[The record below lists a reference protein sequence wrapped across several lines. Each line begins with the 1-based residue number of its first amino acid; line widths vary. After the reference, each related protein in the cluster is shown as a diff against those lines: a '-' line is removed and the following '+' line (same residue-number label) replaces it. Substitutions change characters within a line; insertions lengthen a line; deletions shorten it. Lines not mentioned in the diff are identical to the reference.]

1 MQKEGT
7 SHLKS
12 MKPGKGYG
20 KGGTNKRIRRG
31 DNEVIIA
38 GKLSNLCAFPCPIT
52 TVSQPTA
59 FTQEQMLESGK
70 YNSVPRGWQPLGGKG
85 SGHVLTDNCY
95 NVLPINNRA
104 QWAPPGELHKQ
115 VQ

>member
-1 MQKEGT
+1 M
-7 SHLKS
+7 KS

-20 KGGTNKRIRRG
+20 KEETNKRIKRG
-31 DNEVIIA
+31 DTEVITA
-38 GKLSNLCAFPCPIT
+38 DKLSNFYAFPCPIA
-52 TVSQPTA
+52 TVSQATA
-59 FTQEQMLESGK
+59 FRQEQMLESGK

-95 NVLPINNRA
+95 NSLPINNRP

-115 VQ
+115 EQ